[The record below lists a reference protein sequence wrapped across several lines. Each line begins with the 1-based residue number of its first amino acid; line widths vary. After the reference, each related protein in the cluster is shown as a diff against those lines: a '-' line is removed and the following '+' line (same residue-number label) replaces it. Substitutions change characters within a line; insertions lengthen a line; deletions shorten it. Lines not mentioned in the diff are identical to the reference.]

1 MAAKKLTYGMHAG
14 HLPLRIINMLRN
26 HGPMCTNQIA
36 MRMPG
41 ETYHRVATAVSQLL
55 GAGESDGTKGY
66 AARRIHVAKYER
78 SDLDGA
84 STVRLRAFYAAG
96 NREDAEKPAVLTSQ
110 DCKLKRK
117 ARADEVRR
125 VASRVPNSV
134 FALARLA

>member
-1 MAAKKLTYGMHAG
+1 MAARKLTYGMHAG

-26 HGPMCTNQIA
+26 HGPLCTNQIA
-36 MRMPG
+36 TRMPG

-55 GAGESDGTKGY
+55 GDGESDGTRGY

-117 ARADEVRR
+117 ARADEVRQ

>member
-1 MAAKKLTYGMHAG
+1 MARRKLTYGMHAG
-14 HLPLRIINMLRN
+14 HVPLRIINMLRD
-26 HGPMCTNQIA
+26 HGPLCTNQIA
-36 MRMPG
+36 SRMPG

-55 GAGESDGTKGY
+55 GTGESDGTKGY

-96 NREDAEKPAVLTSQ
+96 NREDAEKPALITSQ
-110 DCKLKRK
+110 DCKRKRQ
-117 ARADEVRR
+117 ARADEVRQ